1 MSRGFTLIEMVISI
15 ILLSIVGL
23 FLGNVIGQAMGIY
36 ADTSAREAL
45 IQQGRFVTERMSR
58 ELREAVPN
66 SMLVANGCIEFL
78 PIINSGIYQSFSTT
92 SITEF
97 RLLPI
102 HKAINAGER
111 LVVYPNDPVALRAKI
126 DDSLLPYI
134 GQVAEVG
141 NDVDFTPPLDKKMV
155 NVVLRR
161 NTRFTLQSPASRVY
175 FYKTPVAYC
184 YVGNSIYRYADYS
197 LHRAVLSPAYL
208 GNGVLMAQQLSE
220 ANFSVVAPELQRNGL
235 VKIELTFS
243 DKGEQVRFDHDAL
256 VYNTP

>member
-1 MSRGFTLIEMVISI
+1 MNRGFTLIEMVISI

-78 PIINSGIYQSFSTT
+78 PIINSGIYQSLPTNT
-92 SITEF
+92 VNTL
-97 RLLPI
+97 RLLPVNKSI
-102 HKAINAGER
+102 QAGER
-111 LVVYPNDPVALRAKI
+111 LVVYPNDPLALRSA
-126 DDSLLPYI
+126 LLPAA
-134 GQVAEVG
+134 GQVAEVAS
-141 NDVDFTPPLDKKMV
+141 NVDFTPPLNETMV
-155 NVVLRR
+155 NIPLVQG
-161 NTRFTLQSPASRVY
+161 TQFTLQSPANRAY
-175 FYKTPVAYC
+175 FYRTPVAYC
-184 YVGNSIYRYADYS
+184 YVGNSIYRYANYS
-197 LHRAVLSPAYL
+197 LHRAMLFPAYL